1 MSNDWDGSLRKRIDA
16 FTALLSECR
25 LLIDAKLDSIT
36 YIERLDAFEAF
47 IRREIGANEDD
58 IEIQKVMLDDACMRL
73 GGLLVNLMF
82 IKRLK
87 VPPQNELYFW
97 NPKRE
102 KIEDRDGF
110 DWCSNNLA

>member
-1 MSNDWDGSLRKRIDA
+1 MSNDWDGSLRKRIEA

-25 LLIDAKLDSIT
+25 LMVDAKLESIAH
-36 YIERLDAFEAF
+36 IERLDAFEAF
-47 IRREIGANEDD
+47 IRRELASDDDD
-58 IEIQKVMLDDACMRL
+58 IEIQKALLDDACTRL
-73 GGLLVNLMF
+73 GGLSVNLMF
-82 IKRLK
+82 IKKLK

-110 DWCSNNLA
+110 DWSSNNLA